1 MYSTSV
7 GTVTPL
13 QLFREAVS
21 GAADSP
27 AISNAQRTWTYAEL
41 DRWTDAIAHRLT
53 AAGVSVGDFVVVV
66 ASRCAEMLAA
76 ELALVKVGAV
86 FVPVEAGNPAAR
98 VRFMIRDTAAR
109 AVVLC
114 GEPTIEHWAP
124 TSSQWADGVHVE
136 SVLDRKSVV

>member
-53 AAGVSVGDFVVVV
+53 AAGVSVGDF
-66 ASRCAEMLAA
+66 E
-76 ELALVKVGAV
+76 
-86 FVPVEAGNPAAR
+86 
-98 VRFMIRDTAAR
+98 
-109 AVVLC
+109 VLPHK
-114 GEPTIEHWAP
+114 EN
-124 TSSQWADGVHVE
+124 
-136 SVLDRKSVV
+136 

>member
-53 AAGVSVGDFVVVV
+53 AAGWRS
-66 ASRCAEMLAA
+66 A
-76 ELALVKVGAV
+76 
-86 FVPVEAGNPAAR
+86 
-98 VRFMIRDTAAR
+98 
-109 AVVLC
+109 
-114 GEPTIEHWAP
+114 
-124 TSSQWADGVHVE
+124 TSSSSWQAVAPRCWPL
-136 SVLDRKSVV
+136 SWP